1 MVECALVRK
10 FNSLNL
16 WDKDTAMQYEKN
28 YFRKGLDKAQGVGDE
43 GEMQAFVQETKKV
56 QCNQNLWASDI

>member
-1 MVECALVRK
+1 
-10 FNSLNL
+10 
-16 WDKDTAMQYEKN
+16 MQYEKN

-43 GEMQAFVQETKKV
+43 GEMQAFVQETKNV